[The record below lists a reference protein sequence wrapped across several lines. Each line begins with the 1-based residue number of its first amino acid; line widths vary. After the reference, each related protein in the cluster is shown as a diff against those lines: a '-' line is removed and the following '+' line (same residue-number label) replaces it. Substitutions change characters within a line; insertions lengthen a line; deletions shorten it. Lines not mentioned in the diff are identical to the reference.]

1 MEFAGEGLIF
11 VAPSKGMLLF
21 RFASPRSD
29 LFCHHA
35 YIIYLRNLLATD
47 LRELSDELRGMRRVI
62 GLVYAIVGKQC
73 PDRAGVFIGERHYRD
88 VERPSREQALQR
100 FV

>member
-21 RFASPRSD
+21 RLASPRSD

-35 YIIYLRNLLATD
+35 YIYLRNLLATH
-47 LRELSDELRGMRRVI
+47 LR
-62 GLVYAIVGKQC
+62 
-73 PDRAGVFIGERHYRD
+73 
-88 VERPSREQALQR
+88 
-100 FV
+100 